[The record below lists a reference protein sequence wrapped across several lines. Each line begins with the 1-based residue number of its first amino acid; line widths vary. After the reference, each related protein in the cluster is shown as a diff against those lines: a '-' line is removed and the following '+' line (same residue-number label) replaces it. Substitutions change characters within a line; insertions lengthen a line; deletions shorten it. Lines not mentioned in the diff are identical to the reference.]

1 VLDRLE
7 TDLEYIELFVPD
19 EESRVTPEMSMS
31 ENQSNQYVCDDIS
44 IGSNPRIQSYVL
56 LGVKADRRERERLI
70 IGENAFIRS
79 HSVIYAATSIGAN
92 FQTGHGVLI
101 RENNSIADNVSVG
114 SHTVIE
120 RGNRIGNNVRIH
132 SNCFIP
138 EFTVIEDYAWIGP
151 CVTILNVLHPPCPRF
166 EDCAKHV
173 VIGPNAKI
181 GGNVTV
187 GPRVTIGANSLVGMG
202 SVVTSDIPGDV
213 VAFGNPARPIKS
225 IRELACETGYYDT
238 PYEWEGRKR

>member
-1 VLDRLE
+1 MSERDESNHRVLDA
-7 TDLEYIELFVPD
+7 V
-19 EESRVTPEMSMS
+19 
-31 ENQSNQYVCDDIS
+31 S
-44 IGSNPRIQSYVL
+44 IGLNPRIESYVI
-56 LGVKADRRERERLI
+56 LGDKAGEGEGERLT
-70 IGENAFIRS
+70 IGENALIRS
-79 HSVIYAATSIGAN
+79 HSVIYAGTSIGDN

-101 RENNSIADNVSVG
+101 REGNSIADNVSIG

-138 EFTVIEDYAWIGP
+138 EFTLIEDRAWIGP
-151 CVTILNVLHPPCPRF
+151 CVTVLNVLHPPCPRF

-173 VIGPNAKI
+173 IIGSNAKI

-202 SVVTSDIPGDV
+202 SVVTSDIPSNV

-225 IRELACETGYYDT
+225 IRELGCETGYFDT
-238 PYEWEGRKR
+238 PYEWETCER